1 MHAGFRDS
9 GLAVPGL
16 ARFPDGPGANAGTS
30 AAPPPPGIAVAMEEL
45 NQQAE
50 HLRRVVEALRSKL
63 GLVLRPVPPNDVLRA
78 DTPDCHAP
86 RCDLAEGILAFA
98 RIVREGRE
106 SIEEIIARVDV

>member
-1 MHAGFRDS
+1 MHAGFRDP
-9 GLAVPGL
+9 GLAVPGP
-16 ARFPDGPGANAGTS
+16 ARFPDGPPSLGAAV
-30 AAPPPPGIAVAMEEL
+30 PGMAVAMEEL

-63 GLVLRPVPPNDVLRA
+63 GPVLRPGPPNDVLRA
-78 DTPDCHAP
+78 ESPSGHAP
-86 RCDLAEGILAFA
+86 RCDLAEGVHAFA